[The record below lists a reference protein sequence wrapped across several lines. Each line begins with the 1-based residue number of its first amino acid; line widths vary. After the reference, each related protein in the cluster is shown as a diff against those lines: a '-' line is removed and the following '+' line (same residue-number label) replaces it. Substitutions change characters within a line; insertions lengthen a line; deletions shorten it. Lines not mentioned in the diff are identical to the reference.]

1 MKPNP
6 SMLKRLTSF
15 VLERQRIYTRRQE
28 GKPKPW
34 TTDPI
39 LQQYKFCNV
48 YREQDRVTIWI
59 DQHIRR
65 PYKDDANLWFML
77 CVARQLN
84 WPDTLQELM
93 DAGAWPT
100 ARRGYNAVDMTKVLL
115 TRKARGDKVYTGAYM
130 ISGQRGRKEGGG
142 KNKPWMTCHLVLQSL
157 WRDRPLFIDGLTTR
171 GVTLAAAHAALVRY
185 RGWGDFLAAQVV
197 ADLKHTRYLRRAAD
211 WYTWA
216 VLGPGSTRGLNR
228 LYPQRRR
235 STRRSPLKAP
245 WPVEESE
252 IALRAVRVALSRALV
267 QAKLGPP
274 LCAQDTQNC
283 LCEFDKYERARLGQ
297 GRPRALYDGGAP

>member
-1 MKPNP
+1 MTP
-6 SMLKRLTSF
+6 SKGMLARLVAY
-15 VLERQRIYTRRQE
+15 VLERQRIYLKKKRGE
-28 GKPKPW
+28 PKPW
-34 TTDPI
+34 TRDKI
-39 LQQYKFCNV
+39 LQRYKFCNV
-48 YREQDRVTIWI
+48 YREQDTVTRWI
-59 DQHIRR
+59 STNIRR
-65 PYKDDANLWFML
+65 PYQDDPNLWFML
-77 CVARQLN
+77 CAARQLN

-100 ARRGYNAVDMTKVLL
+100 QRREYNAVDMTKVLL
-115 TRKARGDKVYTGAYM
+115 ARKARGDKVYTGAYM
-130 ISGQRGRKEGGG
+130 ISGQRGRKEGGDG
-142 KNKPWMTCHLVLQSL
+142 SKPWMTCHLVLQPL
-157 WRDRPLFIDGLTTR
+157 WRDRDLFGLGLQQR
-171 GVTLAAAHAALVRY
+171 PTLATVHAALVQY

-197 ADLKHTRYLRRAAD
+197 ADLKHTRYLRKAAD

-228 LYPQRRR
+228 LYPQRKR

-245 WPVEESE
+245 WPVEEAE
-252 IALRAVRVALSRALV
+252 IALRAVRTTLSTALV

-283 LCEFDKYERARLGQ
+283 LCEYDKYRRVELGE